1 MTRVMIA
8 CCPFVASPQQAQLL
22 SSKQAFEAIAAT
34 DGTNMQ
40 CRCHA
45 TPARNRQ
52 MPWKKPAPMWK
63 ALANRWR
70 PEHVRKI
77 RSSKGDSLQCC
88 WWCQDWHSSVEP
100 GKQRKMWR
108 ALATRQTL
116 KGTRG
121 TGASDRHSPQV
132 EEGRQLK
139 LSDVQNSAA
148 EQITFFQEWNMLSEQ
163 QLKCG
168 YKQHG
173 HTHTHYT
180 HIYIMSTL
188 DW

>member
-1 MTRVMIA
+1 MMTRVMIA
-8 CCPFVASPQQAQLL
+8 CCPFASPQQAQLL

-45 TPARNRQ
+45 APARNRQ

-77 RSSKGDSLQCC
+77 RSSKGDSLQCR
-88 WWCQDWHSSVEP
+88 WWCQDWHSSVEQESRE
-100 GKQRKMWR
+100 KCD
-108 ALATRQTL
+108 ALWPLGHPEAREAQEPVIATRL
-116 KGTRG
+116 RLRKE
-121 TGASDRHSPQV
+121 DM
-132 EEGRQLK
+132 ELK

-163 QLKCG
+163 QLKC
-168 YKQHG
+168 
-173 HTHTHYT
+173 
-180 HIYIMSTL
+180 I
-188 DW
+188 